1 MSELGGSLSSELAP
15 WVQAIGSVL
24 ALAAAYLLGRVEKQN
39 KQRAFA
45 MTGWLLANDCFTC
58 LNNVLNR
65 RFFEDENSPGFFS
78 RLAADVRG
86 LTNSIDAMMQFPIHE
101 LKSDVVRDFHLLR
114 TATNRIH
121 SIIEPRT
128 ANMASLDLEDV
139 PEIIADIQYANQAMT
154 RLKNGLGLNRRAA
167 LKEER
172 ERELKVAEWRD
183 RIYQALEDYLA
194 KQPDARANLAA
205 VRRERDNG
213 WPNAKGLRRRA
224 RG

>member
-1 MSELGGSLSSELAP
+1 
-15 WVQAIGSVL
+15 
-24 ALAAAYLLGRVEKQN
+24 
-39 KQRAFA
+39 
-45 MTGWLLANDCFTC
+45 
-58 LNNVLNR
+58 
-65 RFFEDENSPGFFS
+65 
-78 RLAADVRG
+78 
-86 LTNSIDAMMQFPIHE
+86 
-101 LKSDVVRDFHLLR
+101 
-114 TATNRIH
+114 
-121 SIIEPRT
+121 
-128 ANMASLDLEDV
+128 MASLDLEDV

-224 RG
+224 KG